1 MLKKLFGK
9 SSEPVVE
16 HITSPINGRVLDITE
31 VPDPV
36 FSQKMMGEGIA
47 IEPAEGQVVS
57 PVDGEIVQVFPTKHA
72 VGIKTKSGLEILI
85 HIGLETV
92 TLNGEGFESFVQA
105 GDKVVRGDKLIAFDL
120 NIIKAKAASTIT
132 PMIIT
137 NTDEVVGNLEKN
149 TTDTGRAGETEV
161 LTVTLK

>member
-9 SSEPVVE
+9 KENAVE
-16 HITSPINGRVLDITE
+16 QITAPINGKVLDITE

-47 IEPAEGQVVS
+47 IDPTDGQVVS
-57 PVDGEIVQVFPTKHA
+57 PIDGEVVQVFPTKHA
-72 VGIKTKSGLEILI
+72 VGLKTKSGLEILI

-92 TLNGEGFESFVQA
+92 ALNGEGFESFVQA
-105 GDKVVRGDKLIAFDL
+105 GDKVKRGDKLISFDL
-120 NIIKAKAASTIT
+120 EFIREKAASTIT

-137 NTDEVVGNLEKN
+137 NTDEVVGNLDKN
-149 TTDTGRAGETEV
+149 VGVAAKVVETEV
-161 LTVTLK
+161 LTITLK